1 MTILVLEN
9 AFPTITEIS
18 SGVALNE
25 YFFNYLVPSILI
37 YFISFYIVYNFWEN
51 TVLLFNFKKI
61 NNRILA
67 LNMLTMA
74 TVCLIPFAT
83 GFLFKF
89 YTYTDV
95 NIFFSLLIL
104 AICLLYTLIFILL
117 IRHNFKEYFDKKD
130 EIKSVFQEKNDD
142 GVELT
147 NLKLYIKGVTL
158 TLFYLLLLPVISSL
172 ISLVLAFVSPL
183 LSILSFLL
191 ILILRFIIRMR
202 RSSKDKLDNI
212 ELTDDEKKFMENIRE
227 CIYGE

>member
-1 MTILVLEN
+1 
-9 AFPTITEIS
+9 
-18 SGVALNE
+18 
-25 YFFNYLVPSILI
+25 
-37 YFISFYIVYNFWEN
+37 
-51 TVLLFNFKKI
+51 
-61 NNRILA
+61 
-67 LNMLTMA
+67 MLTMA

-227 CIYGE
+227 CIYGEWFFIYFEQNSMKRKK